1 MIVRCHEPH
10 RAQRMNALD
19 VSTNNC
25 KRRFE
30 IPASKALAAVVA
42 VYLTC
47 PISLPTSTASGA
59 EENSRVRAPRLATL
73 FYCIG
78 ESLNRQ
84 ENRLLKT

>member
-1 MIVRCHEPH
+1 MEKADSM
-10 RAQRMNALD
+10 RAHQA
-19 VSTNNC
+19 
-25 KRRFE
+25 RRRTGRPPVDLHDPQAEFLGAF
-30 IPASKALAAVVA
+30 ASAAVVA

-59 EENSRVRAPRLATL
+59 EENCRVRAPRLATL

-84 ENRLLKT
+84 EYRLLKT